1 MYHFL
6 QFKPNKKEAWQLY
19 DESQLPE
26 LPKPAAFI
34 TVLSVDKDP
43 ESVAEQGEDPLDLV
57 KYFGPMYLDFDGADL
72 DEVLDSVRGVLTF
85 LHTKWDIPREYIH
98 CWLSGQKGVHITIP
112 AAVFGVKSPL
122 KALPIMYREIAAAI
136 NAPCL
141 DMGVYSCGRG
151 RMWRCEGVA
160 RPGTGTF
167 KVGVTYDE
175 LEQMDSAQYGV
186 LVSSPRPPLQRSVPA
201 KSLIFPK
208 AESAFKTARALAAKR
223 VRAMKGT
230 TTVPTEVL
238 RASPGIPGCIE
249 KLITDG
255 DNPESNWNQAAMQLA
270 AYIAARYSKDEEDE
284 YTTDLID
291 PFVENVHSSSRP
303 SDNERRKHVKE
314 QLARAFTG
322 RLKFAAG
329 ALISVIGAPCR
340 NCVICREDIAK
351 GEAPSEKGDPYD
363 PDTQIRATARGYLLV
378 GESSATSLSNFL
390 FLPHTYV
397 NEAAGPHGGEQ
408 RVAML
413 GTVITAQ
420 GARFQDVEVA
430 EEAWHSRKQLLS
442 AFKGWG
448 GAVFTGSDADA
459 TNLYKAINYMAS
471 EMTEEIAVMIRTA
484 QCGIRL
490 YEGKHGLAPHY
501 VEFEGAYAR
510 GELDSPFKY
519 CGDAKQSPT
528 LLHGEYPYAN
538 DEELENTLANLMKIN
553 EAHWVAAMLGWVV
566 AAHFSEHLQHL
577 YTQFPLLNV
586 SGNAGAGKSST
597 MFLLCH
603 LNGIDYAKTDF
614 MNVEIATFYPLAKYV
629 SSSTTVP
636 RLVEEVNP
644 SIMSFQMHQ
653 KVMGLFKGA
662 WNRAPIP
669 RGQLSGQKIVIGE
682 DKVTSPIVYTSEQTA
697 SLPSLRNRS
706 IEVKLTSRA
715 LKDPT
720 YTAHFKAA
728 NAGRRSLQ
736 RMAKALVNKALD
748 ISLVEVAARMTDME
762 ALVSPSIG
770 ERPRYSYQ
778 TVLFGLS
785 ILEETM
791 DQCEVRGSA
800 AVGSLRTAL
809 ISHLAENSKELE
821 KETSRSEVDRVLEA
835 LDLLAESMTTPSFML
850 VPGLHYWRTGDQL
863 SLVIGAC
870 IPRYRGYSKQL
881 GTTAVISEPRQMIS
895 LLEGEVYFDRKEQ
908 HPFKEGVFV
917 HILDMAKLRSEKG
930 VYLTN
935 FQDGTEPS
943 ET

>member
-6 QFKPNKKEAWQLY
+6 QFRADKKQAWQLY
-19 DESQLPE
+19 DEAQLPD
-26 LPKPAAFI
+26 LPNPAAFI

-43 ESVAEQGEDPLDLV
+43 ESVAEQGEDPIDFV

-72 DEVLDSVRGVLTF
+72 GLVLDSTREVLTF
-85 LHTKWDIPREYIH
+85 LHTKWDIPTEYIH

-112 AAVFGVKSPL
+112 AAVFGVKGPL
-122 KALPIMYREIAAAI
+122 KALPIMYREIASSLTS
-136 NAPCL
+136 PFL

-160 RPGTGTF
+160 RPTTGTF

-175 LEQMDSAQYGV
+175 LLKMDASQYAV
-186 LVSSPRPPLQRSVPA
+186 LVSSPRPPLARSVPA
-201 KSLIFPK
+201 KSLVFPK
-208 AESAFKTARALAAKR
+208 AESAFKVARVIAAKR
-223 VRAMKGT
+223 IRAMKGT
-230 TTVPTEVL
+230 STVPAEVL
-238 RASPGIPGCIE
+238 RATPGIPGCIE
-249 KLITDG
+249 KLITEG
-255 DNPESNWNQAAMQLA
+255 DSPESNWNQAAMQLA
-270 AYIAARYSKDEEDE
+270 AYIAARYSREEEVE

-291 PFVENVHSSSRP
+291 PFVTNVQSSSRP
-303 SDNERRKHVKE
+303 SDSERRKHVKE
-314 QLARAFTG
+314 QLNRAFTG
-322 RLKFAAG
+322 RMKFAAG
-329 ALISVIGAPCR
+329 ALISVIGTPCR

-351 GEAPSEKGDPYD
+351 GEQPSEKGDPYD
-363 PDTQIRATARGYLLV
+363 PDTQIRATARGYLLM
-378 GESSATSLSNFL
+378 GETAARSLSNFL

-397 NEAAGPHGGEQ
+397 NELSSSVHCEQ
-408 RVAML
+408 RVAMV

-420 GARFQDVEVA
+420 GVRFSDVEVA
-430 EEAWHSRKQLLS
+430 EEAWHSRKQLLN

-448 GAVFTGSDADA
+448 GAVFTGTDAEA
-459 TNLYKAINYMAS
+459 TNLYKAINYLAA
-471 EMTEEIAVMIRTA
+471 ELTEEVNVMIRTA

-501 VEFEGAYAR
+501 VESEGAYAR

-528 LLHGEYPYAN
+528 LLRGEYPFTD
-538 DEELENTLANLMKIN
+538 DEELETTLAHLMLIN
-553 EAHWVAAMLGWVV
+553 EPHWVAAMLGWVV
-566 AAHFSEHLQHL
+566 ACHFSEHLQHL
-577 YTQFPLLNV
+577 YTQFPLLNI

-597 MFLLCH
+597 AFLLCH
-603 LNGIDYAKTDF
+603 LNGIDYSKTDF

-644 SIMSFQMHQ
+644 SIMSFQMYQ

-715 LKDPT
+715 LKDST
-720 YTAHFKAA
+720 YTKHFKAA
-728 NAGRRSLQ
+728 NAGKRSLQ
-736 RMAKALVNKALD
+736 RMAKALVNRSLD
-748 ISLVEVAARMTDME
+748 ISLVEVAARMTEME
-762 ALVSPSIG
+762 ALVSPAIG
-770 ERPRYSYQ
+770 ERPRFSYQ
-778 TVLFGLS
+778 CVLFGLAM
-785 ILEETM
+785 LEDTM
-791 DQCEVRGSA
+791 DACELKG
-800 AVGSLRTAL
+800 VGGVDTLRAAL
-809 ISHLAENSKELE
+809 IHHLSANSNELE

-835 LDLLAESMTTPSFML
+835 LDLLAESNSNSTFEL
-850 VPGLHYWRTGDQL
+850 VPGLHYWRAGDQL
-863 SLVIGAC
+863 SLVIAST
-870 IPRYRGYSKQL
+870 IPRYRGYAKQS
-881 GTTAVISEPRQMIS
+881 GGIAVISEPRQMTS

-908 HPFKEGVFV
+908 HPTKEGVFV
-917 HILDMAKLRSEKG
+917 HIIDLAKLRAEKG
-930 VYLTN
+930 VFLTN

-943 ET
+943 ES